1 MDLIATLRSKI
12 SALQEG
18 DYSPGLKAV
27 ILHIETAFGHL
38 SRGQTKNDETA
49 FTDAIYRTNQAF
61 EGSIKEAYRVLTG
74 KDPAKQ
80 RPYDIEQYLEK
91 EKVFRSRVLS
101 QFTNYRM
108 EWRNPSAHDYKLDF
122 DESEAFLAIV
132 SVSAFA
138 CLLFDQIAEHVAF
151 IRAKGAADAQKS
163 TLQRRLGKAAGSLHD
178 RAIRL
183 MSAFAAQ
190 TQSATAP
197 DQRRPEAQVLGAL
210 AGFLASTAP
219 DINVTLQPTLSSKHF
234 ERGDILLELGGD
246 KLLVELKRDHATA
259 KNLYSVITQVEHYL
273 LVSGLRDGLIYF
285 YSDEPSEL
293 QQEDHSLPQMG
304 ALITVLRS
312 TKAESNNLLKRIAH
326 PRRVVKR

>member
-1 MDLIATLRSKI
+1 
-12 SALQEG
+12 LQEG

-38 SRGQTKNDETA
+38 SRGQTKNEETA

-74 KDPAKQ
+74 KDPARQ

-101 QFTNYRM
+101 QFTNYRT

-151 IRAKGAADAQKS
+151 MGAKDAADDQKS
-163 TLQRRLGKAAGSLHD
+163 DLRKRLGKTDGNLRD
-178 RAIRL
+178 RVIRL
-183 MSAFAAQ
+183 ITAFAAQ
-190 TQSATAP
+190 KQTGTTP
-197 DQRRPEAQVLGAL
+197 NRRRPEVQVLGAL
-210 AGFLASTAP
+210 AGFLASAAP
-219 DINVTLQPTLSSKHF
+219 DINVSIEPRLSSEGF
-234 ERGDILLELGGD
+234 ERGDMLLALGAD
-246 KLLVELKRDHATA
+246 KLLVELKRGHAA
-259 KNLYSVITQVEHYL
+259 ANMLYSAVTQVEHYL
-273 LVSGLRDGLIYF
+273 LVSGLRDGVLYF
-285 YSDEPSEL
+285 YSDEPCEL
-293 QQEDHSLPQMG
+293 QQEDHDIPRMG
-304 ALITVLRS
+304 ARIAVLRPG
-312 TKAESNNLLKRIAH
+312 KPEPNRD
-326 PRRVVKR
+326 RG